1 MNKKL
6 TRIVAVVLAAL
17 MVLSVCVVAIYALF

>member
-1 MNKKL
+1 MNKKF